1 MINDEYLIK
10 GSGFFSKRVKWLLL
24 ICLSDFNA
32 ARFIYNIPGR
42 ISSADV

>member
-1 MINDEYLIK
+1 MINDEYLINL
-10 GSGFFSKRVKWLLL
+10 SKRVKWLLL